1 MSKIPTAED
10 WLQMSPI
17 SHYYDDKTDRI
28 VCFADNVKYA
38 MIEFA
43 KLHCEEQQKEILNQ
57 VELITDID
65 VKHDGPV
72 AKISINN
79 DSILNAYPLENIK

>member
-1 MSKIPTAED
+1 MTAQEFIKD
-10 WLQMSPI
+10 SNFLNDIFTDEFNRSI
-17 SHYYDDKTDRI
+17 LSDK
-28 VCFADNVKYA
+28 F
-38 MIEFA
+38 IEFA
-43 KLHCEEQQKEILNQ
+43 KLHCGEQQKEILNQ
-57 VELITDID
+57 VELVTDID

>member
-1 MSKIPTAED
+1 MSNIITAKEFIRKD
-10 WLQMSPI
+10 FDEQRLDIKHVEWLL
-17 SHYYDDKTDRI
+17 
-28 VCFADNVKYA
+28 
-38 MIEFA
+38 IEFA
-43 KLHCEEQQKEILNQ
+43 KLHCGEQQKEILNQ